1 MVVQYTS
8 KSLNCRILSSGFEL
22 FRSDRVLRENT
33 GLHSKSCGNA
43 KCSALCIF
51 AIYSN
56 QLPHT
61 DTIQYLLILPFTI
74 ILV

>member
-1 MVVQYTS
+1 MQQ
-8 KSLNCRILSSGFEL
+8 LLRNRNILISGFEL

-33 GLHSKSCGNA
+33 GLHLKSCGNA
-43 KCSALCIF
+43 ECSALCIF